1 MNTFSIALKEI
12 KSYFVS
18 PVAYVII
25 AFWLVTTGLFFALIA
40 INSRTTSMQELFSTV
55 TVLLLL
61 ISPALTMRLLSEEQ
75 RTGTLELL
83 MTAPIRDWEVVLGKF
98 IAALTLFVAMMALTV
113 LYPLLLS
120 AFGGTPDWG
129 SIFSGYLG
137 LFLFGAAFLAVG
149 LFASSLS
156 DNQMVAAV
164 ISFVILLTLWMIGQ
178 LGGSLGVGA
187 DAVSWLQALS
197 VTEHFNNSFPRG
209 VIDLT
214 DVLFYLL
221 LIGVM
226 LWTTIQILESRRW
239 RA

>member
-1 MNTFSIALKEI
+1 MNTFSIAVKEL

-18 PVAYVII
+18 PIAYVII
-25 AFWLVTTGLFFALIA
+25 AFWLVTTGLFFTLILGY
-40 INSRTTSMQELFSTV
+40 SRTTSLQELFGTV

-61 ISPALTMRLLSEEQ
+61 IAPALTMRLLSEEQ

-98 IAALTLFVAMMALTV
+98 LAAVILFVSMMALTI
-113 LYPLLLS
+113 LYPLMLT
-120 AFGGTPDWG
+120 AFGGQPDWG
-129 SIFSGYLG
+129 PIFSGYLG
-137 LFLFGAAFLAVG
+137 LLLFGATFLAVG

-164 ISFVILLTLWMIGQ
+164 VAFAILLVLWMMGQIGGSIG
-178 LGGSLGVGA
+178 LGG
-187 DAVSWLQALS
+187 DAATWLQALS
-197 VTEHFNNSFPRG
+197 VTDHFNNSFPRG

-214 DVLFYLL
+214 DVLFFLL

-226 LWTTIQILESRRW
+226 LWTTIQVMEARRW